1 MADQVLGSIV
11 AVVVLAAVGT
21 VVGVLV
27 SKNNKSSSTGS
38 SDATTSS
45 STSSS
50 SGTNSSSSST
60 SSSDPSVFTKDTN
73 LHKAFYGLAYTP
85 EGSLP
90 DTGCN
95 STLGRPPF
103 QSAVSGYS
111 DSMRQRVLS
120 GMFRCVPLPCVPA
133 ATLADSCGPSLCHS

>member
-11 AVVVLAAVGT
+11 AVIVLAAVGT

-45 STSSS
+45 SNSSS
-50 SGTNSSSSST
+50 SSTNSSSSST
-60 SSSDPSVFTKDTN
+60 SSSDPSVFTKDSN
-73 LHKAFYGLAYTP
+73 LRKAFYGLAYTP

-95 STLGRPPF
+95 STLGRSPF
-103 QSAVSGYS
+103 PSAVSGYS
-111 DSMRQRVLS
+111 DHMRQRVSS
-120 GMFRCVPLPCVPA
+120 GMFRCVPFPCIPAVTLP
-133 ATLADSCGPSLCHS
+133 DGGGPSSCHS